1 MQSNVVLLERRRSL
15 MARDEQLEKSDDEPL
30 EPDRDAKRRKK
41 RPLSEGAAETRVA
54 KRHRAPHN
62 ALVRM
67 PNDCLMTTLAF
78 LSGHSGTERSPG
90 AATRLADSTRDLFA
104 MAIAAKKLA
113 RAAGTFAAP
122 KASPR
127 HLALSRRRRAAAWRF
142 LECAT
147 VASEDA
153 PPPGIKNYHGH
164 SVSFRHRSLKP
175 FECRTLVIGGPVG
188 RGGVD
193 VATFAMSDFAN
204 TYATVGLVAVDDAPE
219 PAPYPSLASP
229 RRLAAALPGVGWN
242 SFSGHWIAREKG
254 RDSIERYLDPAT
266 RRPLRTDWPDT
277 QVGAAV
283 LRLRLEGGSLR
294 YACWSPMC
302 SRALAIK
309 GHDLSSDD
317 VDYEPRALD
326 VSDFLAARHVA
337 FAVTLYTNC
346 RADVHVW
353 SHGANDADGPPPP
366 LGAPVPPTRWTG

>member
-1 MQSNVVLLERRRSL
+1 MN
-15 MARDEQLEKSDDEPL
+15 EPL
-30 EPDRDAKRRKK
+30 EPSADAPLVPSVASDAPDRDAKRRKK

-78 LSGHSGTERSPG
+78 LSGHSGTERSP
-90 AATRLADSTRDLFA
+90 AAANRLADSTRDLFA

-113 RAAGTFAAP
+113 RAAEAFAAP

-127 HLALSRRRRAAAWRF
+127 NLALSRRRRAAAWRF

-147 VASEDA
+147 VACEDA
-153 PPPGIKNYHGH
+153 PPPGVKNYHGH

-193 VATFAMSDFAN
+193 VATFVMSGFAN

-266 RRPLRTDWPDT
+266 RRPLRTDWPEA
-277 QVGAAV
+277 QLGAAV
-283 LRLRLEGGSLR
+283 FRLRLEGGSLR
-294 YACWSPMC
+294 YGCRSPMC
-302 SRALAIK
+302 SHALAIV
-309 GHDLSSDD
+309 GIDFMSSDD
-317 VDYEPRALD
+317 VDYEPHALD
-326 VSDFLAARHVA
+326 VSDFLAARQVA

-366 LGAPVPPTRWTG
+366 RGAPVPPTRWTG